1 MCCCATSCV
10 CTAWAAS
17 SCHLLA
23 SRRSTCA
30 WWRCTWLD
38 GLNRAG
44 FGLRRQRFLRRLIV
58 HSTLSTVVAHEEPT
72 VHSIAKAS
80 KGHSVLKTSILFTI
94 VTAIVFGLGYPLLLT
109 GLAGIIFPH
118 QAAGSLILKNG
129 QVIGSE
135 LLSQSFT
142 SDRYFHPRP
151 SAAGNGYDATSSGG
165 SNMAQS
171 NAKLVQRIQ
180 GDIDK
185 LTAQN
190 PGKPV
195 PIDLVTTSGSGLDP
209 DITPDAAI
217 YEAPR
222 VAKARGLSEDRIR
235 ALTEKHITGRQLGF
249 LGEPRVNVL
258 ELNLDLDTLG
268 VVGDSTAK

>member
-1 MCCCATSCV
+1 MDATQ
-10 CTAWAAS
+10 TK
-17 SCHLLA
+17 
-23 SRRSTCA
+23 ST
-30 WWRCTWLD
+30 T
-38 GLNRAG
+38 
-44 FGLRRQRFLRRLIV
+44 
-58 HSTLSTVVAHEEPT
+58 
-72 VHSIAKAS
+72 
-80 KGHSVLKTSILFTI
+80 HSVWRTSILYTLI
-94 VTAIVFGLGYPLLLT
+94 ATVVFGLGYPLLVT
-109 GLAGIIFPH
+109 VLAGVLFPH
-118 QAAGSLILKNG
+118 KAAGSLIMKDG

-135 LLSQSFT
+135 LLAQSFT

-165 SNMAQS
+165 SNLAQS

-185 LTAQN
+185 LAAAN

-209 DITPDAAI
+209 DITPDAAF
-217 YEAPR
+217 YQAAR
-222 VAKARGLSEDRIR
+222 VAKARGLSEDRVRTLI
-235 ALTEKHITGRQLGF
+235 EKHITGRQLGF

-268 VVGDSTAK
+268 VVSDSTAK